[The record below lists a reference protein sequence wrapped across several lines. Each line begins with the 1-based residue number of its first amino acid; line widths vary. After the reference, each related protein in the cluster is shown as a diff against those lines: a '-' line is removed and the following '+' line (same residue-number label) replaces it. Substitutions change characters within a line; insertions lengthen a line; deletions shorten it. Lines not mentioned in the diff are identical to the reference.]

1 MSTSDHGRK
10 SALDRP
16 AARLVAVAILAGAAG
31 ALVYVH
37 RDDLFPPDAAAVA
50 APDTPYALCVAE
62 RHAGID
68 QMIAD
73 GHVDDQKSALFKQR
87 AEALCRAQHPE

>member
-1 MSTSDHGRK
+1 MSTPDHGRK

-16 AARLVAVAILAGAAG
+16 AARLFAVAVLAGVAG
-31 ALVYVH
+31 ALVYIH
-37 RDDLFPPDAAAVA
+37 RDDLFPPEPTAAA

-62 RHAGID
+62 RHADID
-68 QMIAD
+68 QMITD
-73 GHVDDQKSALFKQR
+73 GHVDEQKADLFKQR

>member
-1 MSTSDHGRK
+1 MSMSDHGRQ

-16 AARLVAVAILAGAAG
+16 AARAIAVVVLAGVAG
-31 ALVYVH
+31 ALVYIH
-37 RDDLFPPDAAAVA
+37 RDDLFPPDPVAAA
-50 APDTPYALCVAE
+50 APDTPFALCVAE
-62 RHAGID
+62 RHADID

-73 GHVDDQKSALFKQR
+73 GHVDEQKAAVFKQR